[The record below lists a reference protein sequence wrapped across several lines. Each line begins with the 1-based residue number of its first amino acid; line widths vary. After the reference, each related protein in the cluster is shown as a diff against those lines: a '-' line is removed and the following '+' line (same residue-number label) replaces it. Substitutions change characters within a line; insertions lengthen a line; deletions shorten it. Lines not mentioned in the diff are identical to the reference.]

1 MAAASG
7 PETLESSKGHA
18 GQLSRPIDFQA
29 ARGKDAAARAGEKAR
44 PLGREITMIAAR
56 RTAIAAL
63 ACAVSFS
70 FGVADAQTQTPG
82 IQTIN
87 GQQYQVTT
95 RMVQVPVQQQ
105 STQTYLTQQVTTQ
118 TIQQQQQYSV
128 PVTQYQLVS
137 RLHGRWNP
145 FITPYW
151 THEYEPVTTWQQ
163 QTATVQIPV
172 NTVAWVPQTR
182 NVQTPGY
189 KTVEQL
195 VMTPIVNGPGVT
207 GSQQMMAS
215 SGVASTSP
223 SATLVARAP
232 GSAPAASTAPAA
244 APLSTA
250 PRMASAP
257 TTYATAGIGGT
268 QMTQDPPRGAW
279 QPTTPSTT
287 TAPVATP
294 APGAS
299 YRY

>member
-1 MAAASG
+1 
-7 PETLESSKGHA
+7 
-18 GQLSRPIDFQA
+18 
-29 ARGKDAAARAGEKAR
+29 
-44 PLGREITMIAAR
+44 MIAAR

-63 ACAVSFS
+63 ACAASFS
-70 FGVADAQTQTPG
+70 VGVTQAQTPG

-95 RMVQVPVQQQ
+95 RMVQVPVQQT
-105 STQTYLTQQVTTQ
+105 STQTVLAQQVTTQ

-151 THEYEPVTTWQQ
+151 THQYEPVTTWQQ

-182 NVQTPGY
+182 SVQTPGY

-195 VMTPIVNGPGVT
+195 VMTPIVSGTGAT

-215 SGVASTSP
+215 NGTTTTSP

-232 GSAPAASTAPAA
+232 GSAPPAA
-244 APLSTA
+244 TATPLTSV
-250 PRMASAP
+250 PSVASVP
-257 TTYATAGIGGT
+257 TTYGAAGVGGT
-268 QMTQDPPRGAW
+268 QLNSDPPRQGTAW
-279 QPTTPSTT
+279 QTPS
-287 TAPVATP
+287 
-294 APGAS
+294 PGS
-299 YRY
+299 YR

>member
-1 MAAASG
+1 
-7 PETLESSKGHA
+7 
-18 GQLSRPIDFQA
+18 
-29 ARGKDAAARAGEKAR
+29 
-44 PLGREITMIAAR
+44 MIVAR

-63 ACAVSFS
+63 ACAASFS
-70 FGVADAQTQTPG
+70 VGVAQAQSPS

-95 RMVQVPVQQQ
+95 RMVQVPVQQVANQ
-105 STQTYLTQQVTTQ
+105 TQTFLKQQVTTQ

-151 THEYEPVTTWQQ
+151 THNYEPVTTWQQ

-172 NTVAWVPQTR
+172 NTVAWVPETR
-182 NVQTPGY
+182 SVQTPSTTY

-195 VMTPIVNGPGVT
+195 VMTPIVNGTNAT

-215 SGVASTSP
+215 SGTATTSP

-232 GSAPAASTAPAA
+232 GSASPAANAT
-244 APLSTA
+244 PLSSV
-250 PRMASAP
+250 PSVASAP
-257 TTYATAGIGGT
+257 TTYGAAGVGGT
-268 QMTQDPPRGAW
+268 QLNSDPPRQPTGSAW
-279 QPTTPSTT
+279 QTPS
-287 TAPVATP
+287 PS
-294 APGAS
+294 S
-299 YRY
+299 YR